1 MPSIGEQ
8 ILVRA
13 QLALAGATSAGT
25 NVFRSREIGLTRGQA
40 PAIVIVPK
48 DEPSTRMGQFTDKS
62 ELDVEF
68 QIFSRGDPWDSLAD
82 AVYVPVHAVVTTDA
96 ALLALC
102 TDVRRIQRRFEGQE
116 ADLTAG
122 TLTVTYRFTFLTA
135 ATDVSVGP
143 KP

>member
-8 ILVRA
+8 LLARALV
-13 QLALAGATSAGT
+13 ALTGATPAGA
-25 NVFRSREIGLTRGQA
+25 NVFRTREIGLTRAEA

-48 DEPSTRMGQFTDKS
+48 DEPSARMGQFTDKS
-62 ELDVEF
+62 ELEVEF

-82 AVYVPVHAVVTTDA
+82 AVYVPLHAVVMTDA
-96 ALLALC
+96 ALRALC
-102 TDVRRIQRRFEGQE
+102 SDVRRLQRGFEGQE
-116 ADLTAG
+116 ADRTAG